1 MYLDG
6 FINRASKSIFNHDK
20 ALKYLKRRGIT
31 EEDILKYSIG
41 YLKYA
46 KVNAVD
52 SEDFQYLKERTWNFK
67 GLQNRIIF
75 PLRNVLGRVNG
86 LILRDIDAK
95 KYVQI
100 FFKEAK
106 KIGGFFG
113 LKEALPHIMETRKV
127 FVHEGAIDCISFAKV
142 FPNSVSVL
150 TSLVNEQ
157 QFETLRFF
165 ADKIILVFDN
175 DKPGKIGTY
184 KAFKYYGQDRIHAIN
199 IGYGDTN
206 KCLQTL
212 GEKKFTRYIKSKI
225 PLPLRH

>member
-6 FINRASKSIFNHDK
+6 FINRASKRIFNYEEP
-20 ALKYLKRRGIT
+20 LKYLKGRGIT

-41 YLKYA
+41 YLKFA
-46 KVNAVD
+46 KVNAQD
-52 SEDFQYLKERTWNFK
+52 SEDYQYLKEKTWNFK

-75 PLRNVLGRVNG
+75 PLRNILGSVNG
-86 LILRDIDAK
+86 LILRDIDTK
-95 KYVQI
+95 RYIQI

-106 KIGGFFG
+106 EIGAFFG
-113 LKEALPHIMETRKV
+113 LGEALPHIMKTRKV

-175 DKPGKIGTY
+175 DAPGRMGTY
-184 KAFKYYGQDRIHAIN
+184 KTFKSYGQNCIHTVN

-212 GEKKFTRYIKSKI
+212 GEKKFSQYIKSKI
-225 PLPLRH
+225 PLPFRS